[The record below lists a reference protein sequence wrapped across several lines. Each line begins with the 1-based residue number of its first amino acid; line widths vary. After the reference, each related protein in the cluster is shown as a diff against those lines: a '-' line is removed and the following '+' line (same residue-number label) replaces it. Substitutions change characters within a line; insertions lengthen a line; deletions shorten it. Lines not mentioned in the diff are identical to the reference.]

1 MQANQLIAI
10 LAVGCSLGTAFFAAL
25 GLTAKHDFF
34 LLLGNVACVFGNAVF
49 IVAIG
54 DGNPTW
60 QTYFGALALLSA
72 YTTYRMFLKYQRF
85 GCDDDDDDEDD
96 RGAGDDEGEREEAE
110 RRLLLQAAAPA
121 AAAGVDDERVSSSSA
136 SKASSGGLRRRKRR
150 DT

>member
-34 LLLGNVACVFGNAVF
+34 LLLGNVACVFGNGVF

-60 QTYFGALALLSA
+60 QTYFGALTLLSA

-85 GCDDDDDDEDD
+85 GCDDDDDEEEDGRGGDEE
-96 RGAGDDEGEREEAE
+96 GDREEAE
-110 RRLLLQAAAPA
+110 RRLLLQAASPS
-121 AAAGVDDERVSSSSA
+121 AGAEVDGEGTPGSGTSKGSA
-136 SKASSGGLRRRKRR
+136 GSLRRRKRR
-150 DT
+150 DA